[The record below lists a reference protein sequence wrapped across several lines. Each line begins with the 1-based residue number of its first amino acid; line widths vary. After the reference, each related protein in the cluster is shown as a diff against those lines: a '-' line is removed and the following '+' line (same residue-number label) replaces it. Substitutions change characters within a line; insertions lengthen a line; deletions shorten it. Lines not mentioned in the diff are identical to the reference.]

1 MSVVKDIFA
10 KAKEN
15 ARARKIA
22 RGERLK
28 ETFPFN
34 LLKDVWRGVTGEPR
48 N

>member
-1 MSVVKDIFA
+1 MSERKNIFA
-10 KAKEN
+10 KAKDK

-34 LLKDVWRGVTGEPR
+34 LLNEVWHGITGDPR
-48 N
+48 S